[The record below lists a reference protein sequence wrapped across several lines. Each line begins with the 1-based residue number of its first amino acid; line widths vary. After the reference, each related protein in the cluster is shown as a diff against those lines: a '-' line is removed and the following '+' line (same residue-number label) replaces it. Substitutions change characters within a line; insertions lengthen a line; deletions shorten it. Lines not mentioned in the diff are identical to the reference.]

1 MTWLFAHAE
10 LMGEHLLRSYGVQP
24 AVLPGYQRSFLHGS
38 TLLWGTPR
46 HPCPLIGLA
55 EGGTCPGLA
64 FKAPWLMRRMLLRRL
79 APTENQDEY
88 RRVHRPIKLSDGSEV
103 RAVVWVSR
111 SGARPGES
119 GPRWSDE
126 NAVVEGLLAAHG
138 TVGRGVEYVRTIFHA
153 LELWGL
159 RDPLIDSVWARLA
172 AWRPR

>member
-1 MTWLFAHAE
+1 MTWLFAYAE
-10 LMGEHLLRSYGVQP
+10 LMGEHLLRSYGVQA
-24 AVLPGYQRSFLHGS
+24 AVLPGYQRRFLHAS
-38 TLLWGTPR
+38 TLLWGAPE
-46 HPCPLIGLA
+46 HPCPLVGLA

-79 APTENQDEY
+79 VPTENRGEY
-88 RRVHRPIKLSDGSEV
+88 RRVHRAIELRDGLEV
-103 RAVVWVSR
+103 RALVWVSR
-111 SGARPGES
+111 TGES
-119 GPRWSDE
+119 GPRWTDE

-159 RDPLIDSVWARLA
+159 RDPVIDSVWARLA

>member
-1 MTWLFAHAE
+1 MTWLFAYAE
-10 LMGEHLLRSYGVQP
+10 LMGEHLLRSYGVQA
-24 AVLPGYQRSFLHGS
+24 AVLPGYQRRFLHAS
-38 TLLWGTPR
+38 TLLWGAPE
-46 HPCPLIGLA
+46 HPCPLVGLA

-79 APTENQDEY
+79 VPTENQGEY
-88 RRVHRPIKLSDGSEV
+88 RRVHRAIELRDGSEV
-103 RAVVWVSR
+103 QALVWVSR
-111 SGARPGES
+111 TGKS
-119 GPRWSDE
+119 GPRWTDE